1 MGLVTRSVMLLSA
14 LMVLTPAVRAQDS
27 KPYAGPACT
36 RQTDDYFARE
46 VWPKVGATLCLQCHK
61 KGGDAEASRLILQ
74 DPRKVQGHAQDEVM
88 QHNREAFARLAAMRD
103 KDQSRLLV
111 KVAGGLR
118 HGGDDVLKPGSK
130 GYLILS
136 QLVPRLH
143 APTPTTPAATLDT
156 DLPPCR

>member
-46 VWPKVGATLCLQCHK
+46 VWPKVGAHLCLQCHK

-88 QHNREAFARLAAMRD
+88 QHRTTLFIAHRLTSAARADRILMLNRGEVVESGSPVRPILALGQIA
-103 KDQSRLLV
+103 
-111 KVAGGLR
+111 
-118 HGGDDVLKPGSK
+118 
-130 GYLILS
+130 
-136 QLVPRLH
+136 PRLVERILTRAGTH
-143 APTPTTPAATLDT
+143 EWFRRVAAERD
-156 DLPPCR
+156 RA